1 MDRHVHPIR
10 RGTHRLTC
18 ARNGNVPEIRLHL
31 LGERWKSIPMGVDI
45 TIYSEQRV
53 GAIPGCALTVV
64 SRTVARHGKG

>member
-1 MDRHVHPIR
+1 M
-10 RGTHRLTC
+10 
-18 ARNGNVPEIRLHL
+18 PEIRLHL